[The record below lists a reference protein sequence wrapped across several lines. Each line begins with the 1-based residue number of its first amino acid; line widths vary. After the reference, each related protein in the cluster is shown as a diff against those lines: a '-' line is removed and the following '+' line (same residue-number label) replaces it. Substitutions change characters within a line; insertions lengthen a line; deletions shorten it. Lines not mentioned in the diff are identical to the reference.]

1 MLCWSIIAFA
11 PHGLGQEYQGKQLV
25 RAELLAATNA
35 VVPGKPFTVGLLL
48 RMAPAWHTYWKFSGD
63 AGLPSEMKWKLPPGW
78 KIGEIQWPI
87 PLKTID
93 PGDIQTYGYENEVLL
108 MQEITPPNVVAGIG
122 DAGNVGRANHEPG
135 SSIPATTVKLS
146 ADASWLV
153 CERICIPGGATLQL
167 ELPASTTSQL
177 ANTELFARYRRLL
190 PQNWPGANVATA
202 DWSRVGSDLRLKVTS
217 ETLANYSAVDFF
229 PLPEQSTVVGHPRIE
244 SRSKNEVVFRIPI
257 ESSEKNL
264 SSMAGLLVFSH
275 QPNGEDRAA
284 WQIATPTVVSAARPA
299 PVRGIFTF
307 LLFGFLGGIILNLMP
322 CVLPV
327 ISLKIFGFIQQAGQS
342 RQKILRSGV
351 AFTIGIFAWFI
362 TLALLLIALKAAG
375 RDVTWG
381 GFQFT
386 NAYFVLALSVIVL
399 VFALNLFGV
408 FEISLPQ
415 SMTRGLLSTTERKD
429 DLGSFFQGVFAT
441 VLATPCTAPFLGTAL
456 GFAFSQSPAIIL
468 SMFVAIAA
476 GMSAP
481 YLLLSAQPAWLR
493 LLPKPGPWMLHV
505 KQFMG
510 FLLLATLLFLLYVLG
525 AQRGLEGA
533 IWASCFLLVISVA
546 CWMKGAFVVPTASVL
561 KRSVVL
567 VLMLVL
573 VFMSGIYFIGDKFHS
588 GNIASADSRLRG
600 DWQAFTPERL
610 QTELEQGR
618 FVFVDFTAAWCLT
631 CKFNEA
637 SVLESAEVRQAFQRH
652 RIVKMK
658 ADWTNGDPAIT
669 KLLQHFG
676 RPGVPL
682 YVLYPGKNDEPI
694 VFPELLTKSMVL
706 EKLETS
712 APHNKATGMPRIS
725 VSSVVN
731 APAEKV
737 WAVIRRF
744 DAVVDWLPFVKSSPI
759 EDGGDPTRVGC
770 IRVLTQT
777 DGEVFR
783 EVLVALSDAERSYSY
798 TFVSS
803 PVPVRNHQ
811 TTLHV
816 LPITDGDRS
825 YVEWSSRFEIDPECE
840 AQLVDLM
847 NRNFLAGL
855 RNLAEKFNRDRA
867 ASP

>member
-11 PHGLGQEYQGKQLV
+11 PHGLAQEYQGKQLV
-25 RAELLAATNA
+25 KAELLADTNA
-35 VVPGKPFTVGLLL
+35 VVAGKPFIVGLLL

-63 AGLPSEMKWKLPPGW
+63 AGLPSELKWKLPPGW

-108 MQEITPPNVVAGIG
+108 MQEITTPAKL
-122 DAGNVGRANHEPG
+122 D
-135 SSIPATTVKLS
+135 SSSVKLS

-153 CERICIPGGATLQL
+153 CERICIPGGANLQL
-167 ELPASTTSQL
+167 ELPVSTSSQP

-190 PQNWPGANVATA
+190 PQNLPGVNVATA
-202 DWSRVGSDLRLKVTS
+202 DWSRVGSDLRLKITS
-217 ETLANYSAVDFF
+217 ETLANYPAVDFF

-244 SRSKNEVVFRIPI
+244 SRNKNEIVFHIPI
-257 ESSEKNL
+257 ESSEKTL
-264 SSMAGLLVFSH
+264 SSMAGLFVFSH

-284 WQIATPTVVSAARPA
+284 WQLTTPSAVSAARPA
-299 PVRGIFTF
+299 PVRGVFTF
-307 LLFGFLGGIILNLMP
+307 LLFGFIGGIILNLMP

-351 AFTIGIFAWFI
+351 AFTTGIFAWFI
-362 TLALLLIALKAAG
+362 ALALLLIALKATG

-415 SMTRGLLSTTERKD
+415 GMTRGLLSTTERKD

-456 GFAFSQSPAIIL
+456 GFAFTQSPPIIL
-468 SMFVAIAA
+468 AMFIAVAA

-493 LLPKPGPWMLHV
+493 FLPRPGPWMLHV

-567 VLMLVL
+567 ALVLVL
-573 VFMSGIYFIGDKFHS
+573 VFASGIYFIGNKFHS
-588 GNIASADSRLRG
+588 ANVTSADSRLRG

-610 QTELEQGR
+610 QAELEEGR
-618 FVFVDFTAAWCLT
+618 LVFVDFTAAWCLT

-637 SVLESAEVRQAFQRH
+637 SVLESAEVREAFQRH
-652 RIVKMK
+652 GIVKMK
-658 ADWTNGDPAIT
+658 ADWTNGDPVIT

-682 YVLYPGKNDEPI
+682 YVLYPGKNEEPI
-694 VFPELLTKSMVL
+694 VLPELLTKSMIL
-706 EKLETS
+706 EKLATS
-712 APHNKATGMPRIS
+712 ARS
-725 VSSVVN
+725 V
-731 APAEKV
+731 
-737 WAVIRRF
+737 
-744 DAVVDWLPFVKSSPI
+744 
-759 EDGGDPTRVGC
+759 
-770 IRVLTQT
+770 
-777 DGEVFR
+777 
-783 EVLVALSDAERSYSY
+783 
-798 TFVSS
+798 
-803 PVPVRNHQ
+803 
-811 TTLHV
+811 
-816 LPITDGDRS
+816 
-825 YVEWSSRFEIDPECE
+825 
-840 AQLVDLM
+840 
-847 NRNFLAGL
+847 
-855 RNLAEKFNRDRA
+855 
-867 ASP
+867 ASQ

>member
-1 MLCWSIIAFA
+1 MRLALRVASRALLCGSIIAFA

-25 RAELLAATNA
+25 KAELLADTSA

-63 AGLPSEMKWKLPPGW
+63 AGLPTELKWKLPAGW

-108 MQEITPPNVVAGIG
+108 MQEITPPTKL
-122 DAGNVGRANHEPG
+122 D
-135 SSIPATTVKLS
+135 SSSAKLS

-167 ELPASTTSQL
+167 ELPVSTTSQP
-177 ANTELFARYRRLL
+177 ANTELFTGYRRLL
-190 PQNWPGANVATA
+190 PQNWPGANAATA

-217 ETLANYSAVDFF
+217 ETLASYPAIDFF
-229 PLPEQSTVVGHPRIE
+229 PLPEQNTVVGHPKIE
-244 SRSKNEVVFRIPI
+244 SRNKSELVVRIPI

-264 SSMAGLLVFSH
+264 SSMAGLVVFSQ

-284 WQIATPTVVSAARPA
+284 WQIATAPTGSQTGLSASLSARPA

-307 LLFGFLGGIILNLMP
+307 LLFGFIGGVILNLMP

-362 TLALLLIALKAAG
+362 ALALLLIALKGAG

-386 NAYFVLALSVIVL
+386 NAYFVLVLSVIVL

-415 SMTRGLLSTTERKD
+415 RMTRGLLSTTERKD
-429 DLGSFFQGVFAT
+429 LLGSFFQGVFAT

-468 SMFVAIAA
+468 LVFVAIAA

-493 LLPKPGPWMLHV
+493 FLPRPGPWMLHV

-546 CWMKGAFVVPTASVL
+546 CWMKGAFVLPTASLL

-573 VFMSGIYFIGDKFHS
+573 VLGSGIYFIGGKFRS
-588 GNIASADSRLRG
+588 TNLASTDSRLRG

-610 QTELEQGR
+610 QGELEQGR

-652 RIVKMK
+652 GIVKLK
-658 ADWTNGDPAIT
+658 ADWTNGDPVIT

-682 YVLYPGKNDEPI
+682 YVLYPGKNEEPI
-694 VFPELLTKSMVL
+694 VFPELLAKSMVL
-706 EKLETS
+706 EKLEAS
-712 APHNKATGMPRIS
+712 ARS
-725 VSSVVN
+725 V
-731 APAEKV
+731 
-737 WAVIRRF
+737 
-744 DAVVDWLPFVKSSPI
+744 
-759 EDGGDPTRVGC
+759 
-770 IRVLTQT
+770 
-777 DGEVFR
+777 
-783 EVLVALSDAERSYSY
+783 
-798 TFVSS
+798 
-803 PVPVRNHQ
+803 
-811 TTLHV
+811 
-816 LPITDGDRS
+816 
-825 YVEWSSRFEIDPECE
+825 
-840 AQLVDLM
+840 
-847 NRNFLAGL
+847 
-855 RNLAEKFNRDRA
+855 
-867 ASP
+867 ASQ